1 MSPSVT
7 GSPIVGT
14 FPADISKVAR
24 SSPAPSTTV
33 RPSSSRARLPAAQPT
48 GEAPNPQPPPTTAV
62 SKPDIPPVA
71 ITDVTIP
78 SNGNRATSEAKL
90 QKEAPAPLRPELIKA
105 ESEPQIVA
113 APLTAPSGARKDS
126 AAKPPSEESETKK
139 ESNTPI
145 VPPKP
150 QPPVQTPASPVIA
163 ATPVMTK
170 SGRASKPSTPSL
182 GTFAEAAAARSRPSR
197 ASENPGSQPK
207 RSHKKGASAA
217 AAAAAA
223 AAMAMAAAAKEEDHS
238 KGGSGQEDDEDGD
251 EPRYCY
257 CNGISYG
264 EMVACDADSCK
275 REWFHLDCVG
285 LKVAPK
291 GNGKP
296 LHCLST
302 RISFVSVFVMYRLL
316 TGCLAKWY
324 CEDCKKRLRLGS
336 KTVNGR

>member
-24 SSPAPSTTV
+24 SSPAPSSTA
-33 RPSSSRARLPAAQPT
+33 RPSSSRARPPATQP
-48 GEAPNPQPPPTTAV
+48 AV
-62 SKPDIPPVA
+62 EVPKPRPSSTNVPSKPDDPPA
-71 ITDVTIP
+71 AMPDVTVQ
-78 SNGNRATSEAKL
+78 SSENRAASETKI
-90 QKEAPAPLRPELIKA
+90 QKEAPAPSKPELVKA

-113 APLTAPSGARKDS
+113 APVTAPNGARKDS
-126 AAKPPSEESETKK
+126 TAKPASEENETKK

-150 QPPVQTPASPVIA
+150 QPQIQPPASPIIAA

-197 ASENPGSQPK
+197 ASENPNSQPK

-223 AAMAMAAAAKEEDHS
+223 AMAMAAAAKEEDHA
-238 KGGSGQEDDEDGD
+238 KADSGQEDDEDGD

-264 EMVACDADSCK
+264 EMVACDADGCK

-291 GNGKP
+291 GNGKA
-296 LHCLST
+296 LSCLST
-302 RISFVSVFVMYRLL
+302 KLSLPDLVFCSISIADTSV
-316 TGCLAKWY
+316 
-324 CEDCKKRLRLGS
+324 
-336 KTVNGR
+336 